1 MPLRTV
7 GTAQLFAR
15 RQLAI
20 VSTRL
25 EGCKMTGNSPLDT
38 EAASELHNRVARQIV
53 SQILNVPIA
62 AGGSISDVLVILES
76 VLVGVVV
83 ECFKLGH
90 DGKVID
96 LIFTAAKARLAKV
109 RLEDLEAKG
118 SG

>member
-1 MPLRTV
+1 
-7 GTAQLFAR
+7 
-15 RQLAI
+15 
-20 VSTRL
+20 
-25 EGCKMTGNSPLDT
+25 MTGNSPLDT

-109 RLEDLEAKG
+109 RLEDLEATG